1 MKVSTNL
8 RWRNVRISENK
19 FKVLVAFQL
28 VDAYFSW
35 RKEGIGFII
44 KGWNYELVISDC
56 NVLNNKYELIEI
68 RTRMRQFLAEERYVF
83 SCLKCCNDRSVKDE
97 FVGRLVLLEKQL
109 TVER

>member
-1 MKVSTNL
+1 M
-8 RWRNVRISENK
+8 RISENK

-28 VDAYFSW
+28 VNVYFSW
-35 RKEGIGFII
+35 RKEGIGFIT

-68 RTRMRQFLAEERYVF
+68 RTRMRQFLAEERYMF
-83 SCLKCCNDRSVKDE
+83 DCLRYCNDRSVKDE
-97 FVGRLVLLEKQL
+97 FEEEFVLLEKQL